1 MKMKVYKEFYNGLI
15 DNGLK
20 FEVGKRYKILNKLSF
35 FKFKIDLLIYNQL
48 DFRNIT
54 FCEVEIDENKTEENV
69 EGFYKTNEFKILR
82 TLNVSEFPLRRDYM
96 DNLNDD
102 NVLLIYNLYKNNKNI
117 DIRSIIKKRNYKND
131 DFLTK
136 TIIRVCKDD
145 DLELLDKDIND
156 DKLNVVLYLK
166 KPNKYIDRLLSSPEH
181 NKKIRIHLS
190 KFKDLDE
197 LVYDIDSKIRV
208 LVAKT
213 GIDKFLDEYMD
224 YIDIPILM
232 EISKVGRKKDL
243 DIFVNS
249 PLEEIRSIVASH
261 GYDEHL
267 DMLVN
272 DESKMVLQSVLDI
285 GRDKDID
292 ILRKSTY
299 AKELN
304 FPKK

>member
-1 MKMKVYKEFYNGLI
+1 MKVYKEFYNGLI

-102 NVLLIYNLYKNNKNI
+102 NVLLIYNLYKNNKDI

-213 GIDKFLDEYMD
+213 GIDKYLD
-224 YIDIPILM
+224 ILVNDKD
-232 EISKVGRKKDL
+232 ENVKEAVILSARKKDL
-243 DIFVNS
+243 NKFKFDSNEKIRKIVEFY
-249 PLEEIRSIVASH
+249 LEDNLETIKQNNIV
-261 GYDEHL
+261 
-267 DMLVN
+267 
-272 DESKMVLQSVLDI
+272 
-285 GRDKDID
+285 
-292 ILRKSTY
+292 
-299 AKELN
+299 
-304 FPKK
+304 